1 MATRIRRRR
10 RRAHP
15 TRWHR
20 VVLPILVVLGLIAA
34 AGGVAAAWA
43 LNVYN
48 EAPPLKDLKPVQKG
62 RTSAIY
68 TAEGK
73 LIGYIHSENV
83 RQPISGG
90 EIPKVLKNA
99 TISIEDKDFWK
110 HGALDAAGIA
120 RAAWKDL
127 LAGGKPVQG
136 ASTITQQLVR
146 NLYIRHPE
154 DTLERKI
161 KEAAL
166 AEELFEQHNRRWIL
180 NTYLNTAPYGT
191 NEGQT
196 ALGVEAA
203 AQTYFNKPAKEL
215 NLTEAALIAGLPQAP
230 SEYNPFLDPKAALQR
245 RNEVLGTMWEQ
256 GYITRDRS

>member
-10 RRAHP
+10 RRPHH

-48 EAPPLKDLKPVQKG
+48 EAPPLKNLKPVQKG

-68 TAEGK
+68 TGDGK

-99 TISIEDKDFWK
+99 TVSIEDKNFWE

-127 LAGGKPVQG
+127 LAGGHQDFV
-136 ASTITQQLVR
+136 ACFIACCNCFLS
-146 NLYIRHPE
+146 RH
-154 DTLERKI
+154 LLSL
-161 KEAAL
+161 AL
-166 AEELFEQHNRRWIL
+166 A
-180 NTYLNTAPYGT
+180 G
-191 NEGQT
+191 G
-196 ALGVEAA
+196 
-203 AQTYFNKPAKEL
+203 
-215 NLTEAALIAGLPQAP
+215 
-230 SEYNPFLDPKAALQR
+230 
-245 RNEVLGTMWEQ
+245 RNA
-256 GYITRDRS
+256 S

>member
-10 RRAHP
+10 RRPHH

-20 VVLPILVVLGLIAA
+20 VVLPIVVVLGLIAA

-48 EAPPLKDLKPVQKG
+48 EAPPLKDLNPVQKG

-68 TAEGK
+68 SGDGK

-83 RQPISGG
+83 PRPFYCGDANLTASLLRENAPQPISGG

-99 TISIEDKDFWK
+99 TVSIEDKNFWE

-136 ASTITQQLVR
+136 APTTTPHLVR
-146 NLYIRHPE
+146 NHHIR
-154 DTLERKI
+154 
-161 KEAAL
+161 
-166 AEELFEQHNRRWIL
+166 
-180 NTYLNTAPYGT
+180 
-191 NEGQT
+191 
-196 ALGVEAA
+196 
-203 AQTYFNKPAKEL
+203 
-215 NLTEAALIAGLPQAP
+215 
-230 SEYNPFLDPKAALQR
+230 
-245 RNEVLGTMWEQ
+245 
-256 GYITRDRS
+256 